1 VKSISPEIQ
10 TKIKFLLNREYLNI
24 RIRTE
29 SIIELIISSADV
41 FQKEDLD
48 FLFWGERSITAIL
61 DLLKITQPEK
71 KLLYS
76 NDELGKRISSD
87 IILSWARKNKSARE
101 KRDESIKA
109 TELVLSQLHKQFLR
123 EDRQIKN
130 AAKVQTSDIITKMD
144 GSALLWLC
152 VILSAKK
159 DFLIGHSDQRRLT
172 KWERLKPI
180 DLLDENG
187 VLKREFNDAWDYL
200 TAREFLFNDEYTI
213 DIGDRTDNEDGFK
226 QINCRD
232 LLENIIDVCS
242 GKEVD
247 SSFVNPSIEHLRST
261 LAEKSGDPKLISLYT
276 HK

>member
-1 VKSISPEIQ
+1 MKLISPKIQ
-10 TKIKFLLNREYLNI
+10 TKIKYLRNREYLNI

-29 SIIELIISSADV
+29 STIELIISSAEV
-41 FQKEDLD
+41 FQKEDLN
-48 FLFWGERSITAIL
+48 FLFWGERSITLIL
-61 DLLKITQPEK
+61 DFLKITQQEK
-71 KLLYS
+71 RLLYS
-76 NDELGKRISSD
+76 NNELGKRIPSK
-87 IILSWARKNKSARE
+87 IILSWARKNKLVRE
-101 KRDESIKA
+101 KRVASIEA

-130 AAKVQTSDIITKMD
+130 AAKVETSDIITKMD

-159 DFLIGHSDQRRLT
+159 DFLIGHSDQRRLS
-172 KWERLKPI
+172 KWEHLKPI
-180 DLLDENG
+180 DLLDEDG

-200 TAREFLFNDEYTI
+200 TAKEFLFNDEYTI

-232 LLENIIDVCS
+232 LLENIIDICS
-242 GKEVD
+242 GQEVD